1 MNLFL
6 GISASTGIGI
16 GKAFVVPESEKRV
29 IPQNHILPGDRDK
42 ELEKFERSLATVMT
56 QIAAQMETVK
66 DTSIPSNKVQREI
79 FETYYLMLNDPE
91 FMKIGRAHV

>member
-42 ELEKFERSLATVMT
+42 ELEKFERDRKSV
-56 QIAAQMETVK
+56 V
-66 DTSIPSNKVQREI
+66 
-79 FETYYLMLNDPE
+79 
-91 FMKIGRAHV
+91 